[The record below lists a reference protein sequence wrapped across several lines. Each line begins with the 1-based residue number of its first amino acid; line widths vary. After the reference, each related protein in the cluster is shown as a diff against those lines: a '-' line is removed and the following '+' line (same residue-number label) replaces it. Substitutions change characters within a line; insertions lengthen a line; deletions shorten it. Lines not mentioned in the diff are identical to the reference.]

1 MKDNL
6 LLDLKPEQV
15 ELIRS
20 ALRLQ
25 EEDHKRNGFTT
36 LQRNVQELRSF
47 ITDAILDV
55 TLAKAKELT
64 RA

>member
-1 MKDNL
+1 MSDNL
-6 LLDLKPEQV
+6 LLDLKPDEV

-36 LQRNVQELRSF
+36 LQRNVQELRSL
-47 ITDAILDV
+47 INDAVIDN
-55 TLAKAKELT
+55 AKELT

>member
-1 MKDNL
+1 MSDNL
-6 LLDLKPEQV
+6 LLDLKPDEV

-36 LQRNVQELRSF
+36 LQRNVQVLRSL
-47 ITDAILDV
+47 INDAVIDN
-55 TLAKAKELT
+55 AKELT

>member
-1 MKDNL
+1 MSDNL
-6 LLDLKPEQV
+6 LLDLTPEQV

-36 LQRNVQELRSF
+36 LQRKVQELRSL
-47 ITDAILDV
+47 INDAIIDN
-55 TLAKAKELT
+55 TRELT

>member
-1 MKDNL
+1 MSDNL
-6 LLDLKPEQV
+6 LLDLNPEQV

-36 LQRNVQELRSF
+36 LQRNVQELRSL
-47 ITDAILDV
+47 INDAILDN
-55 TLAKAKELT
+55 ARELT

>member
-6 LLDLKPEQV
+6 LLDLRPDEV

-25 EEDHKRNGFTT
+25 EEDYKRNGFTN
-36 LQRNVQELRSF
+36 LQRNVQVLRSL
-47 ITDAILDV
+47 ISSAILDNP
-55 TLAKAKELT
+55 KELT

>member
-6 LLDLKPEQV
+6 LLDLKPEEV

-36 LQRNVQELRSF
+36 LQRNVQVLRSL
-47 ITDAILDV
+47 ITDAILDA

>member
-1 MKDNL
+1 VSDNL
-6 LLDLKPEQV
+6 LLDLNPDQV

-25 EEDHKRNGFTT
+25 EESHKRNGFTT
-36 LQRNVQELRSF
+36 LQRNVQELRSL
-47 ITDAILDV
+47 INDAIIDN
-55 TLAKAKELT
+55 TRELT

>member
-1 MKDNL
+1 MSDNL
-6 LLDLKPEQV
+6 LLDLTPDQV

-47 ITDAILDV
+47 INDAILDN
-55 TLAKAKELT
+55 ARELT

>member
-1 MKDNL
+1 VSDNL
-6 LLDLKPEQV
+6 LLDLKPEEV

-36 LQRNVQELRSF
+36 LQRNVQELRSL
-47 ITDAILDV
+47 INDAILDN
-55 TLAKAKELT
+55 TRELT

>member
-1 MKDNL
+1 MSDNL
-6 LLDLKPEQV
+6 LLDLTPEQV
-15 ELIRS
+15 ELVRS

-47 ITDAILDV
+47 INDAILDN
-55 TLAKAKELT
+55 ARELT

>member
-1 MKDNL
+1 MSDNL
-6 LLDLKPEQV
+6 LLDLNPEQV

-36 LQRNVQELRSF
+36 LQRNVQVLRSL
-47 ITDAILDV
+47 INDAVIDN
-55 TLAKAKELT
+55 AKELT

>member
-1 MKDNL
+1 MSTNL
-6 LLDLKPEQV
+6 LLDLTPEQV

-36 LQRNVQELRSF
+36 LQSNVQELRSL
-47 ITDAILDV
+47 INDAILDNER
-55 TLAKAKELT
+55 ELT

>member
-1 MKDNL
+1 VSDNL
-6 LLDLKPEQV
+6 LLDLNPEQV

-36 LQRNVQELRSF
+36 LQRNVQELRSL
-47 ITDAILDV
+47 INDAILDN
-55 TLAKAKELT
+55 ARELT